1 MNLAELSAW
10 ERIYLAMQVGVRD
23 PLLLT
28 QLKKEVLDLLDPES
42 LLLLAALIAVTTLGA
57 AWGGPAAWVAEMGV
71 AAAGLW
77 YLGRDLVT
85 IISNMATFVK
95 LAVAA
100 KTDDDIKAAGH
111 EFALA
116 LSRLGSTA
124 IMSILSAGAFKA
136 ARSLL
141 VPRLKSA
148 MGNRATAPEP
158 RPTEAKASAEK
169 RPERP
174 TDKPVEK
181 SPTDNKAPPAETSL
195 AKKVATAMGEGGVAR
210 PVSEL
215 SLAQVLLPIGL
226 IATAAGVGA
235 VLLLKGRSQEVKVRV
250 VSAA

>member
-42 LLLLAALIAVTTLGA
+42 LLLLAALIAVTTLGT
-57 AWGGPAAWVAEMGV
+57 AWGGPVAWVAEMGV
-71 AAAGLW
+71 AATGLW
-77 YLGRDLVT
+77 YLGRDLITVV
-85 IISNMATFVK
+85 SNMASFVK

-148 MGNRATAPEP
+148 LGNRAAAPEARAIEAKTP
-158 RPTEAKASAEK
+158 AEKPGQKPTETSP
-169 RPERP
+169 PE
-174 TDKPVEK
+174 
-181 SPTDNKAPPAETSL
+181 NKAPPAETSI
-195 AKKVATAMGEGGVAR
+195 AKKVATALGEGGVAR

-215 SLAQVLLPIGL
+215 SLAQVLLPLGL
-226 IATAAGVGA
+226 VATAAGVGA
-235 VLLLKGRSQEVKVRV
+235 LLLLKGRSQEVKVRV

>member
-85 IISNMATFVK
+85 IVSNMATFVK

-100 KTDDDIKAAGH
+100 KTDDDIKTAGH

-141 VPRLKSA
+141 VPRLKTA
-148 MGNRATAPEP
+148 MGNRTAAPEA
-158 RPTEAKASAEK
+158 RPTEAKAPAEK
-169 RPERP
+169 LPE
-174 TDKPVEK
+174 KPVEK
-181 SPTDNKAPPAETSL
+181 SPAENKAPPAETSV
-195 AKKVATAMGEGGVAR
+195 AKKVATTLGEGGVAR
-210 PVSEL
+210 PVAEL